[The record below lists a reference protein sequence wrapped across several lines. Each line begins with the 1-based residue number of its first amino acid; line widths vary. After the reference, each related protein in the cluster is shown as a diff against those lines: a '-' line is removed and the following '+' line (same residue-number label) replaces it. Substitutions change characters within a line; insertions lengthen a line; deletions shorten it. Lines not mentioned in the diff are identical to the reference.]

1 MARTLLF
8 LGLAAAG
15 LGSIGCRGF
24 DTPRSLRGSER
35 PDRPDLPIEEQQ
47 RRGRARYPLPEDDWR
62 TGPRG
67 FIDRPD
73 PVTGGVVGGGLGRS

>member
-1 MARTLLF
+1 VARKLLF
-8 LGLAAAG
+8 LALAVV
-15 LGSIGCRGF
+15 GSVPVGCRSY
-24 DTPRSLRGSER
+24 DTPRTLRGSER
-35 PDRPDLPIEEQQ
+35 PDQPYLSVEEQE

-62 TGPRG
+62 VGPRG